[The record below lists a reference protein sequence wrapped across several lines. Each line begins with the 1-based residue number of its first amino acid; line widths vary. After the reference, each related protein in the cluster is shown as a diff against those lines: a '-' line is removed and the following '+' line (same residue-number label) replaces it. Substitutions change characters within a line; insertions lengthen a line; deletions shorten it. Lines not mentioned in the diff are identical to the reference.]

1 MINKLTLLAGLAAS
15 LSAVHAQDILGLSYN
30 STSPYG
36 QSKGIFT
43 LISGSYGYAMSQAGG
58 STPTL
63 SATYDSTT
71 QTLTQVCPYPGLIAA
86 MIPVSGSSPAA
97 YAIEWVNSTVT
108 LPEGST
114 TTSLYAANEGLDTTL
129 GTKETVW
136 YINGVFKAVTL
147 NGIFEFGWVDED
159 YSQNGD
165 VTSWIDTT
173 DGSSITC

>member
-1 MINKLTLLAGLAAS
+1 MFKLTLLSA
-15 LSAVHAQDILGLSYN
+15 LSASMSAVYAQDILGLSYN

-36 QSKGIFT
+36 QSQGILSLVT
-43 LISGSYGYAMSQAGG
+43 GAYGYGMTEAAG
-58 STPTL
+58 SAPTL

-71 QTLTQVCPYPGLIAA
+71 KTLTQVCPHPGLIAA
-86 MIPVSGSSPAA
+86 MIPVDGSSPAA
-97 YAIEWVNSTVT
+97 YAIEWVDSTVT

-114 TTSLYAANEGLDTTL
+114 TTSLFPANQGLDTTL

-136 YINGVFKAVTL
+136 YINGVFKFVTL
-147 NGIFEFGWVDED
+147 NGAFEFGWVDED

-165 VTSWIDTT
+165 VTSWIDTS

>member
-1 MINKLTLLAGLAAS
+1 MIKLTLLSALTAS
-15 LSAVHAQDILGLSYN
+15 LSAVHAQDVLGLSYN

-36 QSKGIFT
+36 QSKGILALT
-43 LISGSYGYAMSQAGG
+43 AGNYGYAMSTASGT
-58 STPTL
+58 TPTL
-63 SATYDSTT
+63 SATYDNTT

-97 YAIEWVNSTVT
+97 YAIEWVNNTVT
-108 LPEGST
+108 LPENST

-136 YINGVFKAVTL
+136 YINGVFKVITL
-147 NGIFEFGWVDED
+147 NGVSEFGWVDED
-159 YSQNGD
+159 YSKNGD